1 MKSTR
6 PQMLYSDPNG
16 QHLMNEPLQAQIL
29 TNYDYMI
36 AEFDLI
42 VTRSTVH
49 IKKKCQSEIN

>member
-1 MKSTR
+1 
-6 PQMLYSDPNG
+6 MLYSDPNG